1 METRATNLL
10 ANPKRFL
17 DYLFINSIFKQTKL
31 TSYCSTSN
39 NKVYVKHKKF
49 KIF

>member
-17 DYLFINSIFKQTKL
+17 DYIFINSILKQTKL
-31 TSYCSTSN
+31 ASYHSTSN
-39 NKVYVKHKKF
+39 SKVYVKYKKF